1 MHTVI
6 RAGLI
11 AFCVAV
17 VLPVPFS
24 RGPVAQQAP
33 AAAPDPELQALIRK
47 TNAYVGLMNR
57 TLRAIDSWNRYLS
70 WVNPKTGPTGK
81 ERIIYGLYS
90 LYDVRDEISKAKA
103 EIAASPA
110 LPQLDASVGRYIA
123 TYETLAP
130 LIGQAEGYYER
141 KDYLADKMVEGRD
154 IHQKLAPAAI
164 AFVSARENLEAEM
177 KVVKTDL
184 ERRELATIERA
195 EGRKAR
201 WHVRNVMIA
210 IRPVVDLLPSGDKPV
225 VDLSVFDKAVAE
237 YASAVREFDKFAS
250 ENPSSFSVFESQPRN
265 YLGKVREF
273 RQKLDRTKGDAR
285 RAGVGHELTW
295 LINDFNMM
303 VSTSSSA
310 IRFSR

>member
-1 MHTVI
+1 MRIAI
-6 RAGLI
+6 RTGLI
-11 AFCVAV
+11 VFCVAL
-17 VLPVPFS
+17 LPSPPFPQ
-24 RGPVAQQAP
+24 GAAAQTGP
-33 AAAPDPELQALIRK
+33 AAAESELQALIRK

-57 TLRAIDSWNRYLS
+57 TLRAVDSWNRYLS
-70 WVNPKTGPTGK
+70 WVSPKTGPTGK
-81 ERIIYGLYS
+81 ERIIYGLYG
-90 LYDVRDEISKAKA
+90 LYDVRDEIAKAKT
-103 EIAASPA
+103 ELAAAPA

-123 TYETLAP
+123 AYETLAP

-141 KDYLADKMVEGRD
+141 RDYLADKMVEGRD
-154 IHQKLAPAAI
+154 LHQKLAPAAVT
-164 AFVSARENLEAEM
+164 FVAARQNLEAEM
-177 KVVKTDL
+177 KTVKADL
-184 ERRELATIERA
+184 ERRELASIEQG

-201 WHVRNVMIA
+201 WQVRNVMIA

-225 VDLSVFDKAVAE
+225 ADLPVFDKAVAE
-237 YASAVREFDKFAS
+237 YAAAVREFDKYAS

-265 YLGKVREF
+265 YLGKLREF

-310 IRFSR
+310 LRFSR

>member
-1 MHTVI
+1 MRIAI
-6 RAGLI
+6 RTGLI
-11 AFCVAV
+11 AFCVA
-17 VLPVPFS
+17 LLLSPPF
-24 RGPVAQQAP
+24 PPP
-33 AAAPDPELQALIRK
+33 AAAQTGPAAADSELQALIRK

-57 TLRAIDSWNRYLS
+57 TLRAVDSWNRYLS

-81 ERIIYGLYS
+81 ERIIYGLYG
-90 LYDVRDEISKAKA
+90 LYDVRDEVAKAKT
-103 EIAASPA
+103 EIAAAPT
-110 LPQLDASVGRYIA
+110 LPQLDASVGRYITA
-123 TYETLAP
+123 YETLAP

-141 KDYLADKMVEGRD
+141 KDYLADKMAEGRD
-154 IHQKLAPAAI
+154 LHQKLAPAAVT
-164 AFVSARENLEAEM
+164 FVAARQNLEAEM
-177 KVVKTDL
+177 KTVKADL
-184 ERRELATIERA
+184 ERRELASIEQG

-201 WHVRNVMIA
+201 WQVRNVMIA

-225 VDLSVFDKAVAE
+225 VDLPVFDKAVAE
-237 YASAVREFDKFAS
+237 YAAAVREFDKYAS

-265 YLGKVREF
+265 YLGKLREF

-310 IRFSR
+310 LRFSR